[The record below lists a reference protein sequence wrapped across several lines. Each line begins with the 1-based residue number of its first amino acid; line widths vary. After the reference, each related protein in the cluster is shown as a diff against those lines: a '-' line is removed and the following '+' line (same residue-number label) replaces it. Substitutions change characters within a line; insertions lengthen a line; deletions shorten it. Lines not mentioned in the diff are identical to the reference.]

1 MSGKAILAGLGLTLV
16 AAWFSPI
23 LAIFVLVALVV
34 LAVVNR
40 RERPSARNAADV
52 AGRIAAFERKLGEL
66 EVDLQELKALAAVA
80 GPATAPPRAAE
91 PFGPEPV
98 LAPPPPPEREP
109 EMTPPPPA
117 PPPPPRWK
125 RPEWDLSPSD
135 LLGARA
141 LAWAGGIV
149 TILGVVFFFVL
160 AVNRGWINAELRLG
174 FGALASVAA
183 FTAGFWLRRRYG
195 ELYSALAAAGAGI
208 AGGYATLLAATALY
222 GFVAELWALAAA
234 AGIAAVAVAVAL
246 LWSAQLVAALGLVGA
261 MVVPLMV
268 VVEEEE
274 LSFVGTGFVAIVL
287 AATALAGIERRW
299 RELLLLGG
307 GVALVQIGGL
317 VAQTDGTD
325 WGVVVLT
332 AVFWLVY
339 LGGGLAYQL
348 RASGSTIEPLAA
360 TFLLGGAALSCYASA
375 WLFAGEARG
384 IHREGAALLV
394 VAAAHGVLGAWFFRG
409 RRELAALLWAA
420 GLTVAA
426 VAGAELL
433 SGSALTVTWAGEAAI
448 LAWLAGAARERRFQL
463 SAVAYLALALGYTL
477 AVAAPLAHLLEEN
490 THPARGVS
498 SVLAIAAGAAA
509 LAWFAARP
517 LGRPETRGRIGAF
530 LEDLVDLAR
539 AVPAAYAWL
548 AGLALAYAASLGL
561 LDLAL
566 RFGPENSSTAWE
578 VGHVAVNGFW
588 AALAL
593 ALVEAGVRQRT
604 LRLEIGGLV
613 LLGAAVLKT
622 LADTD
627 VLADERWSLS
637 FLLVGGAALL
647 AGHEYQRLGGRP
659 GLQPVAAGTHLIS
672 VGLAVA
678 GIFELAEGSWRA
690 LDLEGAWLLALAA
703 VYGALGAWSLRAQRD
718 LATLQW
724 GTGLVLAASAAAFLL
739 EDVWLVLA
747 WAAAAAALGWLAGAV
762 GELRLQAF
770 SAAFLVV
777 AVGYTLVSEAPPRDL
792 FVAAIHPG
800 AGVPSLAC
808 VVLAALAF
816 AFFARHAT
824 QPAEPLGRDE
834 PLTVARLAEIAA
846 AAQSRYRVL
855 ALTGAGVLGLYGFSL
870 TILEIAQAASAA
882 GVETGFQRGH
892 TAVSAF
898 WGLVGVGLL
907 YVGLT
912 RRALPFRLAGFA
924 LFGLSLAKL
933 FLYDLAFL
941 SSVAR
946 ALSFLAVGALLLLGG
961 FFYQRLSGGLE
972 ERDRSAPA

>member
-1 MSGKAILAGLGLTLV
+1 MTGKAILGVLALALV
-16 AAWFSPI
+16 AGWFSPL
-23 LAIFVLVALVV
+23 LAVVVLVALVV
-34 LAVVNR
+34 LVVVG
-40 RERPSARNAADV
+40 EKGRPSPRRAGDL
-52 AGRIAAFERKLGEL
+52 AGRVADFERKLGEL
-66 EVDLQELKALAAVA
+66 EVDLQELKALAAA
-80 GPATAPPRAAE
+80 AAPARTGEPPRPDPAY
-91 PFGPEPV
+91 
-98 LAPPPPPEREP
+98 APPPPPPPEP
-109 EMTPPPPA
+109 ERAFM
-117 PPPPPRWK
+117 PPPPR
-125 RPEWDLSPSD
+125 RRREWELSPSD
-135 LLGARA
+135 MLGARA

-149 TILGVVFFFVL
+149 TILGIVFLFVL
-160 AVNRGWINAELRLG
+160 AVNRGWINPELRLG

-183 FTAGFWLRRRYG
+183 FTAGLWLRRRYG
-195 ELYSALAAAGAGI
+195 QLHTALSAAGAGI

-222 GFVAELWALAAA
+222 EFVAEPWALAAA

-268 VVEEEE
+268 VIEEDE

-287 AATALAGIERRW
+287 AATAIVGIERRW
-299 RELLLLGG
+299 RELLLVGG
-307 GVALVQIGGL
+307 GLALVQIGGL
-317 VAQTDGTD
+317 VAQTDGID
-325 WGVVVLT
+325 WGVVLLT

-339 LGGGLAYQL
+339 LGAGLAYQL
-348 RASGSTIEPLAA
+348 RAGRSAIEPLAA
-360 TFLLGGAALSCYASA
+360 TFVLGGAALSCYASA
-375 WLFAGEARG
+375 WLFAGEAHR

-394 VAAAHGVLGAWFFRG
+394 VAAAHGVLGAWFFRE
-409 RRELAALLWAA
+409 RRELAALLWAT

-463 SAVAYLALALGYTL
+463 SAVAYLALAAGYTL
-477 AVAAPLAHLLEEN
+477 AVAAPVTHLLEEN
-490 THPARGVS
+490 THPARGVL
-498 SVLAIAAGAAA
+498 SVLALAAGAAA
-509 LAWFAARP
+509 LAWFSARP
-517 LGRPETRGRIGAF
+517 LPRPETRGRVGAL
-530 LEDLVDLAR
+530 LEDLVDLVR

-548 AGLALAYAASLGL
+548 AGLALTYAASLGL

-566 RFGPENSSTAWE
+566 RLGPEDGSTAWE
-578 VGHVAVNGFW
+578 IGHVAVNGFW

-604 LRLEIGGLV
+604 LRLEIGGLIW
-613 LLGAAVLKT
+613 LGVAVLKT
-622 LADTD
+622 LGDVD

-659 GLQPVAAGTHLIS
+659 SLQPAAAVTHLVS
-672 VGLAVA
+672 VGLAVT
-678 GIFELAEGSWRA
+678 GILQLAEGSWRA

-703 VYGALGAWSLRAQRD
+703 VYGALGAWSFRAQRD

-724 GTGLVLAASAAAFLL
+724 GTGLVLAGGAAAFLL
-739 EDVWLVLA
+739 EHAWLVLA
-747 WAAAAAALGWLAGAV
+747 WAAATAALAWLAGALR
-762 GELRLQAF
+762 ELRFQAF
-770 SAAFLVV
+770 SAAFLAV
-777 AVGYTLVSEAPPRDL
+777 AVGYTLVSEAPPRDF
-792 FVAAIHPG
+792 FVAAEHPG
-800 AGVPSLAC
+800 DGVPSLAY

-816 AFFARHAT
+816 AFLARHAT
-824 QPAEPLGRDE
+824 QPADPLGRDE
-834 PLTVARLAEIAA
+834 PLTIARLAEIAA
-846 AAQSRYRVL
+846 AAQSRYRVVAL
-855 ALTGAGVLGLYGFSL
+855 AGAGVLALYGLSL
-870 TILEIAQAASAA
+870 TILELAQAASA
-882 GVETGFQRGH
+882 GGLETGFQRGH

-898 WGLVGVGLL
+898 WGMVGVALL

-912 RRALPFRLAGFA
+912 RRALSLRLAGFA
-924 LFGLSLAKL
+924 LFGVSLVKL

-972 ERDRSAPA
+972 ERDRSADGGATA